1 MSETHALPS
10 ANCGRLTYALAK
22 SMRPHQWIKN
32 TLLFA
37 ALVFSQSLFDIH
49 AVILSVQGFLLFCLA
64 ASAVYLLNDLNDL
77 EEDRVHPK
85 KRHRPLAAGI
95 ISPSAVMTAMACLA
109 VVALTGGI
117 LISRWF
123 CALLMIYL
131 TMNVLYSVRLKHV
144 VILDVMIIAVGFV
157 LRAVAGAVAIGVDT
171 SPWMVLC
178 TMTLA
183 LLVGFGKRRNELCV
197 LKEEATSHRACL
209 EGYSPQ
215 FLDMMM
221 SISGGAAIVTYTL
234 YTMANL
240 TVQRFGSHALVLT
253 TPFVIYGVFRYL
265 FLIHQKTEGG
275 DPAKLFV
282 TDRPTLLNGCLWV
295 LACAV
300 CVYTPVEWLPW
311 WIAKWS
317 V

>member
-1 MSETHALPS
+1 MSEAHAFQPAHS
-10 ANCGRLTYALAK
+10 VRLTDAIAR
-22 SMRPHQWIKN
+22 SMRPHQWVKN
-32 TLLFA
+32 VLLFA
-37 ALVFSQSLFDIH
+37 ALVFSQSLFDAH
-49 AVILSVQGFLLFCLA
+49 AVMLSVQAFLLFCLA
-64 ASAVYLLNDLNDL
+64 ASAVYLLNDVNDL

-85 KRHRPLAAGI
+85 KRNRPLAAGLV
-95 ISPSAVMTAMACLA
+95 SPQAVMSVMAIL
-109 VVALTGGI
+109 VVVSLVGGYF
-117 LISRWF
+117 ISRWF

-131 TMNVLYSVRLKHV
+131 GMNVLYSVKLKHI
-144 VILDVMIIAVGFV
+144 VILDVMIIAIGFV

-183 LLVGFGKRRNELCV
+183 LLVGFGKRRNELSV
-197 LKEEATSHRACL
+197 LKEEASSHRACL
-209 EGYSPQ
+209 EGYTIQ

-265 FLIHQKTEGG
+265 YLIHVKSEGG
-275 DPAKLFV
+275 DPSKLFV
-282 TDRPTLLNGCLWV
+282 TDRPILLNGCLWIV
-295 LACAV
+295 ACAM
-300 CVYTPVEWLPW
+300 CVYTPVAWLPW

>member
-1 MSETHALPS
+1 MLCLGTIS
-10 ANCGRLTYALAK
+10 
-22 SMRPHQWIKN
+22 
-32 TLLFA
+32 
-37 ALVFSQSLFDIH
+37 LVG
-49 AVILSVQGFLLFCLA
+49 GFL
-64 ASAVYLLNDLNDL
+64 V
-77 EEDRVHPK
+77 
-85 KRHRPLAAGI
+85 
-95 ISPSAVMTAMACLA
+95 
-109 VVALTGGI
+109 
-117 LISRWF
+117 SRWF

-131 TMNVLYSVRLKHV
+131 GMNVLYSLRLKHV

-197 LKEEATSHRACL
+197 LKEEASSHRACL
-209 EGYSPQ
+209 EGYTTQ

-221 SISGGAAIVTYTL
+221 SISGGAAIVCYTL

-265 FLIHQKTEGG
+265 YLIHVKSEGG
-275 DPAKLFV
+275 DPSRLFV
-282 TDRPTLLNGCLWV
+282 TDIPILFNGLLWGV
-295 LACAV
+295 SCAV
-300 CVYTPVEWLPW
+300 CVYTPAEWLPW
-311 WIAKWS
+311 WIQKWS

>member
-1 MSETHALPS
+1 MAEAHAIHPTNS
-10 ANCGRLTYALAK
+10 ARVTWALAK

-32 TLLFA
+32 LLLFA
-37 ALVFSQSLFDIH
+37 ALVFSQSMFNLH
-49 AVILSVQGFLLFCLA
+49 AVMISVQAFFLFCLA
-64 ASAVYLLNDLNDL
+64 ASSVYLLNDLNDL
-77 EEDRVHPK
+77 EEDRIHPK
-85 KRHRPLAAGI
+85 KRHRPLAAGLI
-95 ISPSAVMTAMACLA
+95 RPVTVAITMTFLA
-109 VVALTGGI
+109 TGTLVGAF

-123 CALLMIYL
+123 YALLMIYL
-131 TMNVLYSVRLKHV
+131 GMNVLYSLRLKQI

-178 TMTLA
+178 TLTLA

-197 LKEEATSHRACL
+197 LGDEASRHRACL

-221 SISGGAAIVTYTL
+221 SVSAGAAIVTYTL

-253 TPFVIYGVFRYL
+253 TPFVIYGIFRYL
-265 FLIHQKTEGG
+265 YLIHQKSEGG
-275 DPAKLFV
+275 DPARLFV
-282 TDRPTLLNGCLWV
+282 TDRPMLMNGCLWG
-295 LACAV
+295 LACMF
-300 CVYTPVEWLPW
+300 CVYTPTEWLPW
-311 WIAKWS
+311 WIQKWS